1 MTKDQ
6 FLKLDPKT
14 LQDFIR
20 SNDLDPSLRAETILE
35 DITKGKLQIR
45 DLLNAINDDN
55 AALFETDII
64 GPELYV
70 TTDGAANWIKT
81 HTQRLDNVINT
92 YGYYF
97 GQLTVD
103 PSDDRHVYL
112 MGVPVIQTRDG
123 GRTFES
129 ANGEEGAIPHAD
141 HHVMWINPKI
151 LNISFWEMMGVLIF
165 RPMVE
170 AVGAKLK
177 I

>member
-1 MTKDQ
+1 MDNQNLRPSNEVNPYEDATRLTAKKIRTMTKDE

-55 AALFETDII
+55 AALFETDIV

-103 PSDDRHVYL
+103 PSDDRQCL
-112 MGVPVIQTRDG
+112 FDG
-123 GRTFES
+123 GPCHSDARRGS
-129 ANGEEGAIPHAD
+129 NLR
-141 HHVMWINPKI
+141 KC
-151 LNISFWEMMGVLIF
+151 
-165 RPMVE
+165 
-170 AVGAKLK
+170 
-177 I
+177 